1 MEVTPGGGWR
11 EHDALD
17 RPGRLASSLLRS
29 FSVTST
35 PLRMHLVPPL
45 LITSMSRIG
54 SGHYKGRRARSE
66 SQHRSWPY
74 GITGQICLVHEVVTA
89 MGDGPARVLNIGAG
103 HSPWVERQIGVRHR
117 DFVSDRVDIDSP
129 TVAEEH
135 LSIAHVGRCWTAPIE
150 EMSET
155 PSDSYGVAFA
165 CYVLEHV
172 HDLEAAARE
181 VHRVLRPEGIFVMA
195 VPNPRALQMRIAAI
209 TPLWFHRLV
218 KGVEGYPTVYAY
230 RTLDELAAIFERRGF
245 QWLTVYRIANLGGYL
260 NRWPP
265 VRGIGRFC
273 DWIVLRL
280 GLTALMGDA
289 CLVCQAPSERDPDG
303 GARTT
308 GPGDRHPLRDQRFT
322 WGPPRRP
329 PWPVG

>member
-1 MEVTPGGGWR
+1 MEVTPGGGCR

-135 LSIAHVGRCWTAPIE
+135 QHRPRGSVLDRAHRGDVETLRATRTVWPLPA
-150 EMSET
+150 MSWST
-155 PSDSYGVAFA
+155 FTISK
-165 CYVLEHV
+165 
-172 HDLEAAARE
+172 
-181 VHRVLRPEGIFVMA
+181 
-195 VPNPRALQMRIAAI
+195 PRL
-209 TPLWFHRLV
+209 
-218 KGVEGYPTVYAY
+218 
-230 RTLDELAAIFERRGF
+230 
-245 QWLTVYRIANLGGYL
+245 
-260 NRWPP
+260 
-265 VRGIGRFC
+265 GRF
-273 DWIVLRL
+273 IASSVRK
-280 GLTALMGDA
+280 G
-289 CLVCQAPSERDPDG
+289 SS
-303 GARTT
+303 
-308 GPGDRHPLRDQRFT
+308 
-322 WGPPRRP
+322 
-329 PWPVG
+329 